1 MSLTSTMFTGVSGL
15 LNQAEGMS
23 VIGNNISNV
32 NTIGFKGSRMLF
44 SDVLSTTIG
53 NVAVGQIGHGV
64 QIQKVDTIFSQ
75 SSMETTTSPTDL
87 FIQGKDF
94 FAVAAPGT
102 LAGPVP
108 ATGAY
113 YTRAGAFR
121 LDNTG
126 RNLITPDNFNVL
138 DSASNPIVFS
148 KNNTTVSPGT
158 SNFPLPPLLS
168 PTKFVPTSGYNAGE
182 IVNVGGENYIAK
194 LSVGTPTSPATTASP
209 VTDTANWLKGTF
221 NPAPAVPYVSGD
233 VVTGADGSNYVNIT
247 GTPGSDPISDRT
259 NWELVLQFEKVVSV
273 STKGEISLLYS
284 DSTGKSAT
292 VFYNGNGAPPT
303 SSPPT
308 TFVGTAKVPNPP
320 GLVKVGGSLY
330 RESGVIVG
338 GSGTPIIGGP
348 NGSTEQIISSNLE
361 LSNVD
366 LASEF
371 VKMIQTQRAYSA
383 NSKTITTSDE
393 MMQEVL
399 NLKR

>member
-1 MSLTSTMFTGVSGL
+1 
-15 LNQAEGMS
+15 
-23 VIGNNISNV
+23 
-32 NTIGFKGSRMLF
+32 
-44 SDVLSTTIG
+44 
-53 NVAVGQIGHGV
+53 
-64 QIQKVDTIFSQ
+64 
-75 SSMETTTSPTDL
+75 METTTSPTDL

-148 KNNTTVSPGT
+148 KFNTTATPKTAAVPDPT
-158 SNFPLPPLLS
+158 TLPPQTGTAFDS
-168 PTKFVPTSGYNAGE
+168 ATAAGYAPGE
-182 IVNVGGENYIAK
+182 VVSVGGINYVALK
-194 LSVGTPTSPATTASP
+194 ALAAPVAPATLASP
-209 VTDTANWLKGTF
+209 VTDITNWQRGTF
-221 NPAPAVPYVSGD
+221 NPLAAYLKGD
-233 VVTGADGSNYVNIT
+233 VVTGADGSNYVNISAIA
-247 GTPGSDPISDRT
+247 GSDPISDRT
-259 NWELVLQFEKVVSV
+259 NWELILQFEKVVSV

-284 DSTGKSAT
+284 DNTGKSAT
-292 VFYNGNGAPPT
+292 LFYDGNGAPPVS
-303 SSPPT
+303 SSPA

-320 GLVKVGGSLY
+320 GMVKVGGSLY
-330 RESGVIVG
+330 RESGVVVG